1 MKTYR
6 VPVAVHLNSQVVH
19 VEVEAESEAV
29 AVDLAKDCIHIGEFD
44 YTIEKNVSIDWLDP
58 SNSQRATNKKLSQL
72 VSSCEGRG
80 SFKDYLIK
88 PIILP

>member
-58 SNSQRATNKKLSQL
+58 WNSDIEIVGYNS
-72 VSSCEGRG
+72 EEEDHGE
-80 SFKDYLIK
+80 
-88 PIILP
+88 